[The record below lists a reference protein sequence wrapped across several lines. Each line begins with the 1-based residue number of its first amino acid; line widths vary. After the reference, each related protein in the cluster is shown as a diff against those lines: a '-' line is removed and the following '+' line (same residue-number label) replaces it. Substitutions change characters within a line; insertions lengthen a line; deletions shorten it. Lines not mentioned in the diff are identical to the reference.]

1 LQEIL
6 LKGKK
11 GQLLT
16 KIWVNCA
23 EKQAF
28 PQNALIQTEKC
39 LIGKQISLSTLFA
52 VGIT

>member
-1 LQEIL
+1 MQAVKQTNPHSKLQEIL

-16 KIWVNCA
+16 EIWVNCA

-28 PQNALIQTEKC
+28 RKNAL
-39 LIGKQISLSTLFA
+39 
-52 VGIT
+52 V

>member
-1 LQEIL
+1 LQEIW

-16 KIWVNCA
+16 GICVKSA

-28 PQNALIQTEKC
+28 RKNALIQTEKC
-39 LIGKQISLSTLFA
+39 LMGKQISRSTLFA